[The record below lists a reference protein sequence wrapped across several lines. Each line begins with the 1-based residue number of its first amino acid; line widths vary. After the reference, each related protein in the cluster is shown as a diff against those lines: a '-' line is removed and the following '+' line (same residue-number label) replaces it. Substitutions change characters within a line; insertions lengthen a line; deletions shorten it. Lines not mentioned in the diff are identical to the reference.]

1 MMFGLGELVVDNNDL
16 GRWKHHQ
23 LRLLHVCSKACGP
36 IGSDMRM
43 GWKGIFFSGR
53 HFTSLVHLLSISFF
67 PHQEESDR
75 KQYHTISH
83 QFWSEEIPIQQIH
96 RITPRIRVPR
106 KMFVTCVF
114 PPTNPGTAQPLANNT
129 CLFATPDD
137 FQSMWLRFLFLS
149 HLASHRAGVSPFLAH
164 LVDKMW
170 ICLKGNHDI
179 SPRRRIVKNSFYTGP
194 G

>member
-23 LRLLHVCSKACGP
+23 LRLLYVCPKAFRP
-36 IGSDMRM
+36 VGSDMRM

-53 HFTSLVHLLSISFF
+53 HFTSLVHLLSISFS

-75 KQYHTISH
+75 KQYHINFGLKKYQFNKYTGSH
-83 QFWSEEIPIQQIH
+83 L
-96 RITPRIRVPR
+96 VYVYLV
-106 KMFVTCVF
+106 KCFVTCVF

-149 HLASHRAGVSPFLAH
+149 HLASHCAGVGPFLAH
-164 LVDKMW
+164 LVDKT
-170 ICLKGNHDI
+170 
-179 SPRRRIVKNSFYTGP
+179 RI
-194 G
+194 